1 MAVNA
6 REQHKNAYRNSVY
19 VHGNTAPRRQ
29 PGGGIYELPG
39 RQAPSRQTVKHTGKN
54 VRRNRDKAL
63 YMNIGYVLF
72 LAAAVV
78 AATVILTGYL
88 TLQADITSSI
98 KNISKMESTLNEM
111 RLTNDE
117 NYDRIISNVNLD
129 EVKRIAIQ
137 ELGMGYAKEGQIIT
151 FHGEGSDYVRQT
163 GEIPD

>member
-6 REQHKNAYRNSVY
+6 RERHKNAYRSSIY
-19 VHGNTAPRRQ
+19 VQGNTAARRLAQEERIRVVPRQ
-29 PGGGIYELPG
+29 PV
-39 RQAPSRQTVKHTGKN
+39 RRTGKN
-54 VRRNRDKAL
+54 VRRNRDRAL

-78 AATVILTGYL
+78 AAAFILTGYL

-98 KNISKMESTLNEM
+98 KNISRMESALNE
-111 RLTNDE
+111 LKLSNDE
-117 NYDRIISNVNLD
+117 NYDRIISNINLD

-137 ELGMGYAKEGQIIT
+137 ELGMGYAKEGQVIS

-163 GEIPD
+163 GEIPE